1 MLIYFDKSLIS
12 LNEQIN
18 QSDVLNKL
26 SPEYSLNLLI
36 SSIPNIND
44 TSKKRPSLK
53 SNSVNEYDM
62 SIQKEIATR
71 VQDSFTLRKQSKQL
85 LEFAKQAVETAIE
98 QGEDAALEWLKD
110 KVE

>member
-44 TSKKRPSLK
+44 CLINYKF
-53 SNSVNEYDM
+53 NERL
-62 SIQKEIATR
+62 I
-71 VQDSFTLRKQSKQL
+71 
-85 LEFAKQAVETAIE
+85 
-98 QGEDAALEWLKD
+98 
-110 KVE
+110 KVII